1 LNVTSKIGNGSEAA
15 RERSNE
21 TWDHRRTIFW
31 PILTQA
37 NQTKPTTHNS
47 DPLPITNHSNKPY
60 LTMDAS
66 HSMPS
71 SNHPRGRCVSLE
83 ENLDDVGAVILAAR
97 ANDASL
103 EEEDGSVLG
112 RGDEF
117 SYLSSIYRPRRTVSD
132 ASHGSASAAAAAA
145 AADQV
150 MSMSSTKKRRS
161 SSIDLDE
168 ITMAPPKKISR
179 KKIHRRITEF
189 HGDGLNHSTDTINP
203 THLMF
208 TQSPKAPKKV
218 SRTKRRV
225 LCSAIGCSNTSFHNG
240 GMCFNHGGNRTIN
253 PINLFSVH
261 QAQPCASGD
270 ED

>member
-1 LNVTSKIGNGSEAA
+1 
-15 RERSNE
+15 
-21 TWDHRRTIFW
+21 
-31 PILTQA
+31 
-37 NQTKPTTHNS
+37 
-47 DPLPITNHSNKPY
+47 
-60 LTMDAS
+60 MDAS

-83 ENLDDVGAVILAAR
+83 ENLDDVGAVILAAQ

-132 ASHGSASAAAAAA
+132 ASHGSASAAVAAAA
-145 AADQV
+145 SAADHV

-161 SSIDLDE
+161 SSIDLNE
-168 ITMAPPKKISR
+168 VTMAPPKKISR

>member
-1 LNVTSKIGNGSEAA
+1 MSLPDRQRNEAA

-21 TWDHRRTIFW
+21 TFRDHRPHNFFGPYTIKPANDAQQRSFAHYHSFK
-31 PILTQA
+31 QA
-37 NQTKPTTHNS
+37 
-47 DPLPITNHSNKPY
+47 

-83 ENLDDVGAVILAAR
+83 ENLDDVGTVILAAQ

-132 ASHGSASAAAAAA
+132 ASHGSASAA
-145 AADQV
+145 DQV

-179 KKIHRRITEF
+179 KKIHRRITDF

>member
-1 LNVTSKIGNGSEAA
+1 LAL
-15 RERSNE
+15 
-21 TWDHRRTIFW
+21 H
-31 PILTQA
+31 

-83 ENLDDVGAVILAAR
+83 ENLDDVGTVILAAQ

-132 ASHGSASAAAAAA
+132 ASHGSASAAVAVAAAAA
-145 AADQV
+145 AADHV

-179 KKIHRRITEF
+179 KKIHRRITDF

-208 TQSPKAPKKV
+208 NQSPKAPKKV